1 MRLGILHLNNVWRY
15 QSNFTSTYSISRFLL
30 CKFRLRNILKPDD
43 MASLNKFCQQSLKG
57 GAPSVIA
64 IDINGNRDVDGVL
77 ECLQIVM
84 NENWVRQPRLIVV
97 KSRFLYWDMRKMRE

>member
-1 MRLGILHLNNVWRY
+1 
-15 QSNFTSTYSISRFLL
+15 
-30 CKFRLRNILKPDD
+30 

-84 NENWVRQPRLIVV
+84 SENWVRQPRLIVV